1 MPTNPFTIDPRD
13 YKYGARGD
21 QIVALQEA
29 LVFAGYEVSADG
41 IFGDETRR
49 ALERFEIDHSYNDTL
64 SLAVDQR
71 TLTMLF
77 NQVGVDFGPTPPTEP
92 EPEPPDP
99 EPDANLDRG
108 RRDVIG
114 EHHVQTSWAEVLA
127 RGNH

>member
-92 EPEPPDP
+92 EPTPPSTSTPVLSISTSGDTV
-99 EPDANLDRG
+99 G
-108 RRDVIG
+108 SSIG
-114 EHHVQTSWAEVLA
+114 IGLA
-127 RGNH
+127 RIRTEQ